1 GETTREPGP
10 TGGAVVA
17 GVSAAHTD
25 NGAAGQ
31 RPGPANMVR
40 AGEQVEGR
48 FTSTYGKSWAGPT
61 DGQDE
66 EGTYGAYQLAVARAE
81 ALTRAA
87 PEPLLANDALKYG
100 ARLNP
105 AFSEWVMGF
114 PAGWVTD
121 LDVSNNEALKMFGNA
136 VCPQQAELALRLLIE
151 GEGV

>member
-1 GETTREPGP
+1 
-10 TGGAVVA
+10 
-17 GVSAAHTD
+17 
-25 NGAAGQ
+25 
-31 RPGPANMVR
+31 MVR

-66 EGTYGAYQLAVARAE
+66 EGTYGAYQLAVAGAE